1 MPLFSFLSYFFGSI
15 IEKKADLLG
24 WFGINSG
31 VLGDLS
37 NAEYRFTTLQ
47 DAITPVLRRRKPK

>member
-31 VLGDLS
+31 VLEDLS

-47 DAITPVLRRRKPK
+47 YAITPVLRRRKPK